1 MHPIQAFKAQ
11 RENRMKRRILLV
23 DDEVA
28 VLLTMKAILEIS
40 GFEVDTAA
48 SGREGKSKLHT
59 REYHM
64 VITDMRMENDE
75 AGVEVIQAARSAH
88 YHPAIALLTAF
99 PVADEDWQEMGAD
112 KMLVKP
118 LHVRILLEQIEHL
131 LKSHEVKLAKLG
143 IRSGAQIP
151 AAKSLAKKA
160 AKTTAKPKK
169 AAKTPS
175 TPKKSVKKAAV
186 KVIAKKS
193 PAKKSSVKK
202 TPLKKVAKKRT

>member
-1 MHPIQAFKAQ
+1 
-11 RENRMKRRILLV
+11 MKRRILLV

-59 REYHM
+59 REYQM

-88 YHPAIALLTAF
+88 YHPAVALLTAF

-118 LHVRILLEQIEHL
+118 MHVRILLEQIENL
-131 LKSHEVKLAKLG
+131 LTSHEAKL
-143 IRSGAQIP
+143 SKLGAGNGTKK
-151 AAKSLAKKA
+151 ATAKAPTKKA
-160 AKTTAKPKK
+160 AKTAAKPKK
-169 AAKTPS
+169 PRRLS
-175 TPKKSVKKAAV
+175 
-186 KVIAKKS
+186 
-193 PAKKSSVKK
+193 
-202 TPLKKVAKKRT
+202 LCRRRQ